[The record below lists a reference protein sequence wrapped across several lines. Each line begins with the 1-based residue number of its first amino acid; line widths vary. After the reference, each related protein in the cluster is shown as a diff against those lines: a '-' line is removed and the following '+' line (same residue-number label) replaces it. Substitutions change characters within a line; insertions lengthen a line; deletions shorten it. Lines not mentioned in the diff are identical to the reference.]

1 MTPYIR
7 LFTFIPTQVR
17 SQRMNF
23 SSDIRNRASPQPY
36 PPPQTMMFD
45 NTNMPQQA
53 NDFSGTPDQS
63 WAMNIRGYA
72 QGTNHM
78 PASPRSTL
86 PPRDPNI
93 QRDIDR
99 GLSID
104 FYTTGDPMLLAS
116 WASFFR
122 DQYILAKNELTK
134 AGYDRDAET
143 YRRAT
148 YFLERVE
155 TRVLQTEAMKKVFRQ
170 YPLSNDP
177 VSSSCLAITTIRT
190 D

>member
-1 MTPYIR
+1 
-7 LFTFIPTQVR
+7 
-17 SQRMNF
+17 MNF
-23 SSDIRNRASPQPY
+23 SSDIRKGASPQPY
-36 PPPQTMMFD
+36 PPPQRMMF
-45 NTNMPQQA
+45 NSTSMPQA
-53 NDFSGTPDQS
+53 NDFSGTPTEQS

-72 QGTNHM
+72 QGSSHM
-78 PASPRSTL
+78 PSTL
-86 PPRDPNI
+86 PSRDPTI

-177 VSSSCLAITTIRT
+177 VSSSCLASTTIRA